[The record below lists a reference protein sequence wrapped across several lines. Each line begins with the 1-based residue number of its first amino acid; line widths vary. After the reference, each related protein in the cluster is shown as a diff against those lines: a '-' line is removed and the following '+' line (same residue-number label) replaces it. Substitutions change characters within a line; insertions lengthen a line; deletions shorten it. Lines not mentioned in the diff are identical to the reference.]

1 MDCQVPDYNELV
13 LTSTYTP
20 GSSLTPPFTIDY
32 ECIRPGKK
40 VLLIKD
46 LVQAND
52 MDMVDTLTVTCHLNG
67 TYDLNIEDFTCTNPC
82 QPPALPE
89 PESMEHDWPHDFNL
103 EIGQEVIHKCKE
115 GRKLVSKKAFKEGK
129 TKIFLDEI
137 MSSCQ
142 VDGSLNQTIGAYT
155 CTRGCEVPTNHSSVF
170 TWDWEESK
178 GTEIGMVVKYVC
190 NDPTRQIV
198 SKETDA
204 NLVLTELVSTC
215 LFNGAYDFDVQ
226 DFECTECLKRPDPNN
241 GRILCE
247 SNKFLA
253 GSTCVL
259 ECDPGYIPL
268 GQTLITCLWDKS
280 MEDFLWDIDSSLFIC
295 VEPIGL
301 IIGGIAQD
309 YTYLNEIEVLAPNL
323 QCNGQKLTDYP
334 MKVIGAS
341 AGFILGQN
349 LVCGGAIYDY
359 TECELHA
366 ERSQIC
372 DRNVDCIQTYQGAEW
387 CTGPKTNK
395 CFTYNPILKEWVE
408 EEITLRTKR
417 AYAGSV
423 SLPDG
428 TFWILGGAGTNSVL
442 KSVEILTY
450 KRLVI
455 KLLN

>member
-1 MDCQVPDYNELV
+1 
-13 LTSTYTP
+13 
-20 GSSLTPPFTIDY
+20 
-32 ECIRPGKK
+32 
-40 VLLIKD
+40 
-46 LVQAND
+46 
-52 MDMVDTLTVTCHLNG
+52 
-67 TYDLNIEDFTCTNPC
+67 
-82 QPPALPE
+82 
-89 PESMEHDWPHDFNL
+89 
-103 EIGQEVIHKCKE
+103 
-115 GRKLVSKKAFKEGK
+115 
-129 TKIFLDEI
+129 
-137 MSSCQ
+137 
-142 VDGSLNQTIGAYT
+142 
-155 CTRGCEVPTNHSSVF
+155 
-170 TWDWEESK
+170 
-178 GTEIGMVVKYVC
+178 MVVKYVC

-372 DRNVDCIQTYQGAEW
+372 DRNVDCIQTHQRNSLEVNS
-387 CTGPKTNK
+387 TLKNQFHP
-395 CFTYNPILKEWVE
+395 CFTQNQDIVKGLQDYYLWFSLKFSKCQNFQMSFSDFQNPPQNCQFGIFKM
-408 EEITLRTKR
+408 
-417 AYAGSV
+417 S
-423 SLPDG
+423 
-428 TFWILGGAGTNSVL
+428 
-442 KSVEILTY
+442 
-450 KRLVI
+450 
-455 KLLN
+455 